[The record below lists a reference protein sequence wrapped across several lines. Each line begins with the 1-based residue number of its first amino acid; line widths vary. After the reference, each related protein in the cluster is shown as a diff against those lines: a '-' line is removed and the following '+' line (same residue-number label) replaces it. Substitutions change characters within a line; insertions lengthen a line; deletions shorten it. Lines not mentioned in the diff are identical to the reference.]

1 MEVNLWIFK
10 SFSWASHVVPI
21 VKNPCAKAGDIR
33 YGGLILGSGRSPG
46 GGHRKTLQCS
56 CLENSMHRDWQ
67 AAVHRV
73 TKSQTQLK

>member
-21 VKNPCAKAGDIR
+21 VKNPRAKAGDIR